1 MDTLFKG
8 LFDDQDDE
16 VQAQDKAKDFIRRYE
31 EGAPADNID
40 DDEALRNFR
49 AVAGKVSP
57 QEFEE
62 ATTEALNRVPPE
74 ERREFANLLKQTGG
88 QDLPDTDDPREI
100 ARYTSQVQQQQ
111 PDLLEG
117 LLGGLLGGGGQGLG
131 GLLGGSGQGQNQG
144 IGGLLDSVLGGGDNN
159 DARTQ
164 GQTQGLGGILQN
176 PMARSILGGIAA
188 MVMKQLMNKRA

>member
-1 MDTLFKG
+1 MDSLFKG

-16 VQAQDKAKDFIRRYE
+16 AQAQDKAKDFIRRYE

-40 DDEALRNFR
+40 DEEALRNFH

-57 QEFEE
+57 QEFED
-62 ATTEALNRVPPE
+62 ATAEALNRVPPE
-74 ERREFANLLKQTGG
+74 ERREFANLLKQSGG

-100 ARYTSQVQQQQ
+100 ARYTSQVQAQQ
-111 PDLLEG
+111 PDMLEG
-117 LLGGLLGGGGQGLG
+117 LLGGLLSGGGQGLG
-131 GLLGGSGQGQNQG
+131 GLLGGNGQGQNQG
-144 IGGLLDSVLGGGDNN
+144 LGGLLDGVLGGADNN

>member
-1 MDTLFKG
+1 MDSLFKG

-16 VQAQDKAKDFIRRYE
+16 IQAQDKAKDFIRRYE

-40 DDEALRNFR
+40 DEEALRNFH

-57 QEFEE
+57 QEFED
-62 ATTEALNRVPPE
+62 ATAEALNRVPPE
-74 ERREFANLLKQTGG
+74 ERREFANLLKQSGG

-100 ARYTSQVQQQQ
+100 ARYTSQVQAQQ
-111 PDLLEG
+111 PDMLEG
-117 LLGGLLGGGGQGLG
+117 LLGGLLSGGGQGLG
-131 GLLGGSGQGQNQG
+131 GLLGGNGQGQNQG
-144 IGGLLDSVLGGGDNN
+144 LGGLLDGVLGGGDNN

-188 MVMKQLMNKRA
+188 MVMNQLMNKRA

>member
-1 MDTLFKG
+1 MDSLFKG

-16 VQAQDKAKDFIRRYE
+16 AQAQDKAKDFIRRYE

-40 DDEALRNFR
+40 DEEALRNFH

-57 QEFEE
+57 QEFED
-62 ATTEALNRVPPE
+62 ATAEALNRVPPE
-74 ERREFANLLKQTGG
+74 ERREFANLLKQSGG

-100 ARYTSQVQQQQ
+100 ARYTSQVQAQQ
-111 PDLLEG
+111 PDMLEG
-117 LLGGLLGGGGQGLG
+117 LLGGLLSGGGQGLG
-131 GLLGGSGQGQNQG
+131 GLLGGNGQGQNQG
-144 IGGLLDSVLGGGDNN
+144 LGGLLDGVLGGGDNN
-159 DARTQ
+159 DARTL

-176 PMARSILGGIAA
+176 PMARSSLGGIAA

>member
-1 MDTLFKG
+1 MDSLFKG

-16 VQAQDKAKDFIRRYE
+16 IQAQDKAKDFIRRYE

-40 DDEALRNFR
+40 DEEALRNFH

-57 QEFEE
+57 QEFED
-62 ATTEALNRVPPE
+62 ATAEALNRVPPE
-74 ERREFANLLKQTGG
+74 ERREFANLLKQSGG

-100 ARYTSQVQQQQ
+100 ARYTSQVQAQQ
-111 PDLLEG
+111 PDMLEG
-117 LLGGLLGGGGQGLG
+117 LLGGLLSGGGQGLG
-131 GLLGGSGQGQNQG
+131 GLLGGNGQGQNQG
-144 IGGLLDSVLGGGDNN
+144 LGGLLDGVLGGGDNN

>member
-1 MDTLFKG
+1 MDSLFKG

-16 VQAQDKAKDFIRRYE
+16 IQAQDKAKDFIRRYE

-40 DDEALRNFR
+40 DEEALRNFH

-57 QEFEE
+57 QEFED
-62 ATTEALNRVPPE
+62 ATAEALNRVPPE
-74 ERREFANLLKQTGG
+74 ERREFAHLLKQSGG

-100 ARYTSQVQQQQ
+100 ARYTSQVQAQQ
-111 PDLLEG
+111 PDMLEG
-117 LLGGLLGGGGQGLG
+117 LLGGLLSGGGQGLG
-131 GLLGGSGQGQNQG
+131 GLLGGNGQGQNQG
-144 IGGLLDSVLGGGDNN
+144 RGGLLDSVLGGG
-159 DARTQ
+159 
-164 GQTQGLGGILQN
+164 QTQGIGGILQN

>member
-1 MDTLFKG
+1 MDSLFKG

-16 VQAQDKAKDFIRRYE
+16 IQAQDKAKDFIRRYE

-40 DDEALRNFR
+40 DEEALRNFH

-57 QEFEE
+57 QEFED
-62 ATTEALNRVPPE
+62 ATAEALNRVPPE
-74 ERREFANLLKQTGG
+74 ERREFANLLKQSGG
-88 QDLPDTDDPREI
+88 RDLPDTDDPREI
-100 ARYTSQVQQQQ
+100 ARYTSQVQAQQ
-111 PDLLEG
+111 PDMLEG
-117 LLGGLLGGGGQGLG
+117 LLGGLLSGGGQGLG
-131 GLLGGSGQGQNQG
+131 GLLGGNGQGQNQG
-144 IGGLLDSVLGGGDNN
+144 LGGLLDGVLGGGDNN